1 MKLSPHTRADY
12 PHHLVIPTRWN
23 DNDIYGH
30 VNNAVYYFYFDTV
43 VNRWLIDAGL
53 LDLAE
58 PARIGLVV
66 DTQCSFFAPASFP
79 EDIHAGLRVGRVGR
93 VGGSSV
99 RYEIGLFAGGET
111 AIAQGHFVH
120 VYVDPDTR
128 RPVPLPDGMREA
140 LAGLVASRN

>member
-1 MKLSPHTRADY
+1 MKPTPHTRADY
-12 PHHLVIPTRWN
+12 PHHLAIPTRWN

-43 VNRWLIDAGL
+43 VNRWLIEAGL
-53 LDLAE
+53 LDLAA

-79 EDIHAGLRVGRVGR
+79 QDIHAGLRVGR

-99 RYEIGLFAGGET
+99 RYEIGLFTEADT

-128 RPVPLPDGMREA
+128 RPVALPDAMLEA
-140 LAGLVASRN
+140 LSGLAVSRD